1 MRNII
6 STITLLCLT
15 ICFSCDEVKNNPLL
29 KSFLK
34 SDNNQTKSMI
44 LEEEMPIEA
53 LPILTDPTNTEVERI
68 FEEERNNEEVIYTE
82 ILVEG
87 KSSWDMNTVIWSNK
101 ETFYYSAWSGL
112 GETRGLYKGKI
123 SWQDI
128 VEGNSYKVYYS
139 PRNWVENYETGG
151 WSSGNFII
159 RIEPNE

>member
-1 MRNII
+1 MKNII

-34 SDNNQTKSMI
+34 SDNIKRDNIESKI
-44 LEEEMPIEA
+44 LNVEEEMPIEELSI
-53 LPILTDPTNTEVERI
+53 LPDPTNTE
-68 FEEERNNEEVIYTE
+68 EESNNEEVIYTE

-87 KSSWDMNTVIWSNK
+87 KGSWDMNTTIWGNK
-101 ETFYYSAWSGL
+101 GTFYYSAWSGL

-159 RIEPNE
+159 RIEPIE